1 MKHLHYAAN
10 EHASFGELFDFKK
23 GEAHYPDVPGF
34 KRHGT
39 SEEAAA
45 EVAQEAS
52 ELQLACFACLKIA
65 PSTADEVAA
74 QLGRSVLA
82 IRPRISELVA
92 KDWVVE
98 TPQRRLNA
106 SGKWAAVW
114 RVA

>member
-10 EHASFGELFDFKK
+10 EGASFGELFDFKN
-23 GEAHYPDVPGF
+23 GETYPDVPGF

-39 SEEAAA
+39 SQEAAA
-45 EVAQEAS
+45 EVAEEAS
-52 ELQLACFACLKIA
+52 KLQMACFACLKIA
-65 PSTADEVAA
+65 PLTADEVAT

-92 KDWVVE
+92 KGWVVE
-98 TPQRRLNA
+98 TPQRRINA

-114 RVA
+114 RSVK